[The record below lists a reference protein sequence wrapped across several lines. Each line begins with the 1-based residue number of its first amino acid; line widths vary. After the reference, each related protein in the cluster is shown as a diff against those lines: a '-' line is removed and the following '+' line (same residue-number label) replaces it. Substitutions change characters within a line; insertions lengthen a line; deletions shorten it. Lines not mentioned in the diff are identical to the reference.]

1 MDHSLIAGLKLLS
14 SGAGR
19 VQGKDI
25 DLTEA
30 KWRVGKGEAIASNG
44 SAWCKVRGKGILNN
58 FPE

>member
-1 MDHSLIAGLKLLS
+1 MS
-14 SGAGR
+14 SGAGT

-30 KWRVGKGEAIASNG
+30 KWRVAKGEAIASNS

>member
-1 MDHSLIAGLKLLS
+1 MDHSLIAGLKLMS

-30 KWRVGKGEAIASNG
+30 KWRVGKGEAIASNS
-44 SAWCKVRGKGILNN
+44 SAWCRHI
-58 FPE
+58 E